1 VALVMVISNEK
12 DNYMAQVLPPNRE
25 LQVASALMSHIVGR
39 VTIKCYEVDG
49 IRSDPTRS
57 AMELAIQENKNESN
71 PI

>member
-1 VALVMVISNEK
+1 MVISNEK
-12 DNYMAQVLPPNRE
+12 DNYIAQVLPPNRE
-25 LQVASALMSHIVGR
+25 LQVASALMSHIAGT